1 MGTNFWKTRSS
12 LSLSGWWPKDASPCA
27 SSTESGLL
35 CEKAAK
41 LTRVCLLGRF
51 DNMLK
56 WGGTNVVVVVLVE
69 QAKLLVAF
77 LKFLRW
83 ELQSKTVREKMH
95 AIRDANKKIEQLHVA
110 SKCVSREGGG
120 CYI

>member
-1 MGTNFWKTRSS
+1 M
-12 LSLSGWWPKDASPCA
+12 
-27 SSTESGLL
+27 
-35 CEKAAK
+35 
-41 LTRVCLLGRF
+41 
-51 DNMLK
+51 
-56 WGGTNVVVVVLVE
+56 VVVLVE

-95 AIRDANKKIEQLHVA
+95 AIRDANKKIEQLHAA
-110 SKCVSREGGG
+110 STCVSREGGG